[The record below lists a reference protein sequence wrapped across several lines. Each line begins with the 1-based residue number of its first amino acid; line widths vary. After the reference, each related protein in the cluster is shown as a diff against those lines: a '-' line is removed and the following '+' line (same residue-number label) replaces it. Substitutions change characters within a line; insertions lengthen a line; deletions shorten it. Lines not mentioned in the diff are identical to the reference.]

1 MDELGRLVPLSS
13 SNATVSNLGPKPSSS
28 QRSPLVT
35 SARQTSPV
43 KKSNILECRV
53 CEDTFQL
60 HGDKIP
66 RLLFC
71 GHTLCH
77 ACLLRSDQ
85 STILIKLR
93 EHIFECTANRKS
105 IVYFG
110 SSSLLLLSRDSVCH
124 WSSSIITNCHQL
136 SSWVPTKGYL
146 KFVRSN
152 NVRGCKITK
161 IEPWNF
167 FALPPW
173 KILIKVVAHLF
184 DQIWHQ

>member
-1 MDELGRLVPLSS
+1 MIQHNNNHISSEIFRTSMDELGRLVPLSS

-110 SSSLLLLSRDSVCH
+110 SPSLIVINH
-124 WSSSIITNCHQL
+124 HQL
-136 SSWVPTKGYL
+136 SPIVIMSPHNGIL
-146 KFVRSN
+146 KV
-152 NVRGCKITK
+152 C
-161 IEPWNF
+161 
-167 FALPPW
+167 
-173 KILIKVVAHLF
+173 
-184 DQIWHQ
+184 